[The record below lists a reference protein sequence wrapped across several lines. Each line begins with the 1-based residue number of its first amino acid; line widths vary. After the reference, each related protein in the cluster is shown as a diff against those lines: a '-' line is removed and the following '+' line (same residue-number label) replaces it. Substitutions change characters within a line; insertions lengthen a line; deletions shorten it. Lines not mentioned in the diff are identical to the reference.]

1 MGDHNACDVAE
12 CLHESVLQT
21 GGVWLPQGPLMGGS
35 TLPPGPWWMG
45 VYLDDLLVLEKALRS
60 GGPSL
65 EVDALLSRAHAA
77 CEQSGLS
84 RVPSKAFKHQL
95 HFRAWGAEVD
105 GDVGTVAS
113 PGEVRYRLAEVVA
126 RLPAEPRVSKRFL
139 QRFLGVFA
147 WAFQFRREFF
157 G

>member
-1 MGDHNACDVAE
+1 
-12 CLHESVLQT
+12 
-21 GGVWLPQGPLMGGS
+21 
-35 TLPPGPWWMG
+35 MG

-60 GGPSL
+60 KGPSP
-65 EVDALLSRAHAA
+65 EIDAVLSKAHAA
-77 CEQSGLS
+77 YEQAGLS
-84 RVPSKAFKHQL
+84 RVPSKAVKNRL

-105 GDVGTVAS
+105 GDLGTVAA

-126 RLPAEPRVSKRFL
+126 RLPSEPHVSKKFL
-139 QRFLGVFA
+139 QRFLVVFA